1 MTEVKSIREIE
12 KILRTSIIENSGVN
26 ANFVR
31 NVITEFSVDLDKDY
45 TSSIFSGLSEEDAV
59 ILFELVPDDNNSDM
73 SEDIHNS
80 NNIAYYKY
88 FKLKVIVYGDDAVS
102 VSMRVISRLRSQA
115 VRDTLIGQGINIS
128 NISETNEINEI
139 INGIV
144 WQRSDFNINIG
155 CKLIIE
161 PVKENYEINEY
172 NNLVVYNK

>member
-1 MTEVKSIREIE
+1 MAEVKSVREIE
-12 KILRTSIIENSGVN
+12 KILRTSIIENSGVD

-73 SEDIHNS
+73 SEDIYNS

-128 NISETNEINEI
+128 NISEANEINEI

-144 WQRSDFNINIG
+144 WQRSDFTINIG